1 MPLPP
6 GTKIGPYEIVAQVGA
21 GGMGEVYRAHDAKLN
36 RDVAIKVLPEL
47 FATDPERL
55 ARLTREAQTL
65 ASLNHANIAHIYG
78 VEGHAL
84 VMELVEGEDLAEHIA
99 RGPIALAEALPTAR
113 QIANA
118 LEAAHD
124 QGIIHRDLKP
134 ANIKVKPD
142 GTVKVLDFGL
152 AKALT
157 DDSGLRT
164 QDVSNSPTLTARATQ
179 LGMIIGT
186 AAYMSP
192 EQARGKSVDR
202 RADIWAFGLVLYEML
217 TGRRAFEGQEI
228 SDVLAAVLRQD
239 IDWTVLPAGTPSSVR
254 RLLRRCLEKD
264 PRKRLSAIGDAR
276 LELDESDSVTPVS
289 ASTAVPARPS
299 IAARVWPAIAGV
311 VLTAAVAALLWPK
324 APSVAVDGLSRLAIL
339 PPPGEELYP
348 DSTGVAISPDGTMVA
363 FVVGSVNQS
372 ISQLWVRSLDSSI
385 AHKLDD
391 TDGALLPF
399 WSPDSRR
406 IGYFTSRKLK
416 TVAATGG
423 RSETLADAPNG
434 RGATWNTSNVILF
447 APEAT
452 GPIFRIPATGGTP
465 EPVTTVDSAKKEYGH
480 RFPLF
485 LPDGDH
491 FLFASL
497 PGKAGKFDIS
507 VGSLTDKSRTHVGA
521 LESSPAYVD
530 PGWLLYVRQGV
541 LAAQAFDV
549 NTKTLKGD
557 PHPLEDEPTSIL
569 DPAVSFTANRA
580 VSVSLTGALAFY
592 STPSMNTTAT
602 WYDASG
608 KTAGVVDVPGGHYE
622 TATIS
627 PDGTRAIFVRS
638 TSPSEST
645 LWLVS
650 LARGGAIPLT
660 TGPGRNDSPVWSPDG
675 KRVAF
680 ASDRDGPQNFY
691 VKTIDD
697 ATPEQLLYASDVLFK
712 NPAYWS
718 SDGQWLTV
726 TQLESGMAQDTWLMP
741 ASGKGELKPLVRGRA
756 RDNAGPISPDGKWL
770 AFSSDE
776 TGRFEVYVQA
786 FPDAGGRTQ
795 VSQQGGA
802 GEWWTRDSRQIVF
815 AGADWRS
822 LWRADVQSGKDLHV
836 NPPRQF
842 ATLPSTTIWVD
853 ASPDRQRFLVLAPE
867 RTGIGSVTVVQ
878 HWLADLKRA
887 AK

>member
-1 MPLPP
+1 
-6 GTKIGPYEIVAQVGA
+6 
-21 GGMGEVYRAHDAKLN
+21 MGEVYRARDTKLN
-36 RDVAIKVLPEL
+36 RDVAIKVLPDL
-47 FATDPERL
+47 FANDPERL
-55 ARLTREAQTL
+55 TRFTREAQTL
-65 ASLNHANIAHIYG
+65 AALNHANIAHIYG
-78 VEGHAL
+78 VEGHGL
-84 VMELVEGEDLAEHIA
+84 VMELVEGEDLSAHIA
-99 RGPIALAEALPTAR
+99 RGPIPLAEALPLAR
-113 QIANA
+113 QLADA
-118 LEAAHD
+118 LESAHE

-157 DDSGLRT
+157 EDAARKE
-164 QDVSNSPTLTARATQ
+164 DVSNSPTLTAAAFAQGYGGPGTQ
-179 LGMIIGT
+179 MGVILGT

-202 RADIWAFGLVLYEML
+202 RADIWAFGLVFYEML
-217 TGRRAFEGQEI
+217 TGRRAFDGQEI

-239 IDWTVLPAGTPSSVR
+239 IDWTMLPAGTPPNVR
-254 RLLRRCLEKD
+254 RLLKRCLEKD
-264 PRKRLSAIGDAR
+264 PRKRLSAMGDAR
-276 LELDESDSVTPVS
+276 LDLDESEPV
-289 ASTAVPARPS
+289 ATGPVAPATAPPS
-299 IAARVWPAIAGV
+299 IAARLWPAIAGV

-324 APSVAVDGLSRLAIL
+324 PATVRPDGLSRLAIL
-339 PPPGEELYP
+339 PPPGTELYP

-372 ISQLWVRSLDSSI
+372 ISTLWVRSLDSTI
-385 AHKLDD
+385 ARKLDD
-391 TDGALLPF
+391 SDGALLPF

-416 TVAATGG
+416 TIAAAGG

-434 RGATWNTSNVILF
+434 RGGTWNADNVILF

-452 GPIFRIPATGGTP
+452 GPIFRIPATGGTQ
-465 EPVTTVDSAKKEYGH
+465 EPVTTVDTAKKEYGH
-480 RFPLF
+480 RFPMF

-507 VGSLTDKSRTHVGA
+507 VGSLKDKSRTYVGA
-521 LESSPAYVD
+521 LESAPTYAD
-530 PGWLLYVRQGV
+530 PGWLLFVRQGV
-541 LAAQAFDV
+541 LAAQAFDL
-549 NTKTLKGD
+549 KTRTLSGD

-580 VSVSLTGALAFY
+580 ISVSSTGALAFY

-602 WYDASG
+602 WYDAAG
-608 KTAGVVDVPGGHYE
+608 KVAGTLDLPAGHYE
-622 TATIS
+622 SATIS

-645 LWLVS
+645 LWLVNLS
-650 LARGGAIPLT
+650 RGGAIPLS

-675 KRVAF
+675 KRVVF
-680 ASDRDGPQNFY
+680 ASDRDGPQDFY
-691 VKTIDD
+691 VKTVDD
-697 ATPEQLLYASDVLFK
+697 AAPEQLLYQSESLFK
-712 NPAYWS
+712 NPASWS
-718 SDGQWLTV
+718 ADGQWMTV
-726 TQLESGMAQDTWLMP
+726 TLLSPGMAQDTYLIS
-741 ASGKGELKPLVRGRA
+741 ATGKGELKPLVRGPA
-756 RDNAGPISPDGKWL
+756 RENAGPISPDGKWL
-770 AFSSDE
+770 AYSSDE

-786 FPDAGGRTQ
+786 FPEPGGRTQ

-815 AGADWRS
+815 AGADFRS
-822 LWRADVQSGKDLHV
+822 LWRADLEPGKDLHLS
-836 NPPRQF
+836 PPKQF
-842 ATLPSTTIWVD
+842 ATLPQTTISVE

-867 RTGIGSVTVVQ
+867 RTGIGSATVVQ
-878 HWLADLKRA
+878 HWVEALTKVR
-887 AK
+887 